1 MKPVDPLVQ
10 TAEHLTAASLRRSP
24 TPTAPLPPSAAGAPN
39 SAYAEALIRQ
49 QEERQQVPAVD
60 RANSTF
66 KEDVEVPDKF
76 RAKLQDYFRS
86 GYDRGHM
93 VPAYVVH
100 NLGQA
105 IGYTKLTT
113 HCDSADAK
121 MSQVKQRLTPPESAK
136 EDCATKILTFGSV

>member
-1 MKPVDPLVQ
+1 MGASRGGGLALARLKALTPLGTVDPLVQ
-10 TAEHLTAASLRRSP
+10 TAEHLTAASLRRTP
-24 TPTAPLPPSAAGAPN
+24 TPTAPLPPSAAGGPN

-100 NLGQA
+100 N
-105 IGYTKLTT
+105 TRS
-113 HCDSADAK
+113 CDWIHWTDH
-121 MSQVKQRLTPPESAK
+121 
-136 EDCATKILTFGSV
+136 